1 MNSLRIILTLGLLLS
16 CFCTKAQ
23 QAVIELNK
31 DNTTL
36 KTTGFLITTVRD
48 ARKDTTNIGYTLS
61 GRKRVPLTLKNG
73 ASATLL
79 SFFNSNTL
87 PDSASTAVE
96 LVIQALEVSER
107 TKRGN
112 VVAHILMKYAFAVA
126 GEQQLALTYEA
137 DVPGGKEA
145 LERAINKQTE
155 KLNTQFSKWFAENKE
170 KILAKP
176 SITVGV
182 TVGLSSTKNK
192 DLIFYNK
199 RRKLTYNDFQHKPE
213 RRSRYAAETASG
225 MYIEASGLT
234 MDKHVILKVKVASS
248 FNKKLSWFKKD
259 AKNRYVLDHEQLHFD
274 VTAYCTCEFVKALRT
289 YPFTPQNYEKEMEQ
303 LRKQYEATTS
313 KMQDEYDWQ
322 TNHGLVKDKQAEWRI
337 KINELLATQD
347 CYDQP

>member
-1 MNSLRIILTLGLLLS
+1 MYTLRIILSICSILL
-16 CFCTKAQ
+16 CFCTRAQ
-23 QAVIELNK
+23 DAVIELNK
-31 DNTTL
+31 DNTAL
-36 KTTGFLITTVRD
+36 KTTGFLITSVRD
-48 ARKDTTNIGYTLS
+48 ARKDTTNIGYVLS
-61 GRKRVPLTLKNG
+61 GKKRVPLTLKNG
-73 ASATLL
+73 AAATLL

-87 PDSASTAVE
+87 PDSASTPVE
-96 LVIQALEVSER
+96 LVILALEVKEQK
-107 TKRGN
+107 KRGN
-112 VVAHILMKYAFAVA
+112 VMAHILMKYAFSVE
-126 GEQQLALTYEA
+126 GEQRLALTYEA
-137 DVPGGKEA
+137 DVAGGKDA
-145 LERAINKQTE
+145 LERTINKQTE

-182 TVGLSSTKNK
+182 TVGLSSSKNK

-199 RRKLTYNDFQHKPE
+199 RRKLTYGDFQHKPD
-213 RRSRYAAETASG
+213 RRSKYAAETASG

-274 VTAYCTCEFVKALRT
+274 VTAYCTCEFVKALRA

-303 LRKQYEATTS
+303 LKKQYETMTS
-313 KMQDEYDWQ
+313 KMQDEYDGQ
-322 TNHGLVKDKQAEWRI
+322 TNHGLVKDKQAEWRV
-337 KINELLATQD
+337 KINELLAAQN